1 MSLYHRVVTM
11 NIEAGEVL
19 ECSAHSG
26 GIRGEGMVEF
36 ARWRD
41 LKWAL
46 DHFHDTKLCGRNL
59 KLSEIE

>member
-1 MSLYHRVVTM
+1 M

-59 KLSEIE
+59 KLSEIVD